1 MCLEHKLLCILQLR
15 GEFNIFH
22 GFPWISMDL
31 APRGLLVTQ
40 LVKLCLH
47 GRVKVRELG
56 VKGHQRTGH
65 REHCTEN
72 EGERWEMVD

>member
-1 MCLEHKLLCILQLR
+1 MPGTQVAVYPSAKRKIQY
-15 GEFNIFH
+15 
-22 GFPWISMDL
+22 FPWISMDL
-31 APRGLLVTQ
+31 APRRLLVIQ

-56 VKGHQRTGH
+56 VKDHQRTGH

-72 EGERWEMVD
+72 EGERWETVD